1 MKIFLFGEFNKDNIL
16 KLCPAVTAI
25 ESAVL
30 RDYFICCDANGRGFL
45 KKAQG
50 AVAEGFFAECMAEDI
65 WKLDQW
71 KNVLALCKKEIED
84 VGGFSYFSIYDG
96 EGEDNAFFASEESI
110 DTFVCR
116 IGAHGSIKRSDVHLL
131 IPGSTDT
138 DFEKIP
144 QAFLG
149 KLLQDSITE
158 VNSKEYKSDF
168 LKDCDRYA
176 LGRIAVLGY
185 GDTVQNAVLTVMKH
199 KMTGLC
205 VVDIFIPAAT
215 ESTHEILEA
224 YRGNE
229 LIVEYRGERFDIE
242 GVCRRIGVDIHGSP
256 RSLVFAYEEL
266 SLVQRINL
274 LANECTPMG
283 NIVGEHFEKLA
294 TENIAQYDTAK
305 VYVSPVTMLEM
316 TDAIDNDIFS
326 RIRSQAI
333 EIFFVEMLLLQDA
346 AVSKMYGRVKKEI
359 ELERFSKA
367 RKDADKIIG
376 ELINDTTYAL
386 NFADYQQ
393 FYFPTVMVSAER
405 IAKAFGIDR
414 IHEKFEQNRKLLEN
428 MIAGHKAEIDKKENA
443 IKNNL
448 LAVLTVLS
456 GISTVYG
463 FFTLLKDGNLWL
475 YVAMSVVML
484 GIAMYFGVSAHLRR
498 KANKRNQ
505 RNDK

>member
-1 MKIFLFGEFNKDNIL
+1 MKIFLFGELNKDNIF
-16 KLCPAVTAI
+16 KLCPNVGAI

-30 RDYFICCDANGRGFL
+30 SDYLICCDASGRGFL
-45 KKAQG
+45 KSARG
-50 AVAEGFFAECMAEDI
+50 YTAEGFFAECTAEDI
-65 WKLDQW
+65 WTLDQW
-71 KNVLALCKKEIED
+71 KNVLGLCKNELSD
-84 VGGFSYFSIYDG
+84 SDGFSYFSIYGKDG
-96 EGEDNAFFASEESI
+96 EKNVSFASDECI
-110 DTFVCR
+110 DKFVAR
-116 IGAHGSIKRSDVHLL
+116 LGAHESIKRGDVHLL

-149 KLLQDSITE
+149 KLLKDSITE

-176 LGRIAVLGY
+176 LGKIAVLGY
-185 GDTVQNAVLTVMKH
+185 GDIHQNAVLTVMKH

-205 VVDIFIPAAT
+205 VVDIFIPAV
-215 ESTHEILEA
+215 EENTHEILEA

-229 LIVEYRGERFDIE
+229 LQTEYRGSQFDIE
-242 GVCRRIGVDIHGSP
+242 GICRHIGVDIQGSP

-266 SLVQRINL
+266 NLTQRINL
-274 LANECTPMG
+274 LANESTPMG
-283 NIVGEHFEKLA
+283 KIVGTHFEKLA

-316 TDAIDNDIFS
+316 TDAINNDIFS
-326 RIRSQAI
+326 RIASQAI

-346 AVSKMYGRVKKEI
+346 AVSKMYSRVKKEI
-359 ELERFSKA
+359 ELERFSVA
-367 RKDADKIIG
+367 RKDADRIIG

-428 MIAGHKAEIDKKENA
+428 MIASHKAEIDKKENA

-463 FFTLLKDGNLWL
+463 FFTLLEDGNLWL
-475 YVAMSVVML
+475 YIAMSVVLL
-484 GIAMYFGVSAHLRR
+484 GIAVYFGVSAHLRR
-498 KANKRNQ
+498 KANKRNKS
-505 RNDK
+505 NGK